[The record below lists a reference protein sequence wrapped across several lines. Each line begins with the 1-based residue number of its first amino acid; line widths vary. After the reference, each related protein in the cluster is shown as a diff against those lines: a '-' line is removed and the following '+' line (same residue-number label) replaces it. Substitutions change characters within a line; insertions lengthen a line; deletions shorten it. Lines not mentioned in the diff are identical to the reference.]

1 MRLSNHCGVIDAAQP
16 ADAFESHAAGLE
28 SRNSRSPSASYSSST
43 WYNQYGAHG
52 GFESNPVMA
61 HTIGNFGSL
70 WPVQKLVMLACCLPI
85 MLRWSAWK
93 VAPFVALM
101 GLVVA
106 NNLLAIA

>member
-1 MRLSNHCGVIDAAQP
+1 M
-16 ADAFESHAAGLE
+16 AD
-28 SRNSRSPSASYSSST
+28 
-43 WYNQYGAHG
+43 
-52 GFESNPVMA
+52 
-61 HTIGNFGSL
+61 TIGNFGSL

>member
-1 MRLSNHCGVIDAAQP
+1 MAKVYLLAAFCVLQLLDV
-16 ADAFESHAAGLE
+16 ATTNTVL
-28 SRNSRSPSASYSSST
+28 
-43 WYNQYGAHG
+43 AHG

-61 HTIGNFGSL
+61 HTMANFGSL

-106 NNLLAIA
+106 NNLLWAVT

>member
-1 MRLSNHCGVIDAAQP
+1 
-16 ADAFESHAAGLE
+16 
-28 SRNSRSPSASYSSST
+28 
-43 WYNQYGAHG
+43 
-52 GFESNPVMA
+52 MA

-70 WPVQKLVMLACCLPI
+70 WPVQKLVMLACCLLI